1 MSTKKNYNNQDWEIT
16 ISISNYLTNQSAQL
30 AAEHLNFISIYNSI
44 ESYVPAV
51 EIHYEDYNNEVLN
64 LLEGNRN
71 IYCCFNETTDSNR
84 N

>member
-1 MSTKKNYNNQDWEIT
+1 MSTIKNYNNQNWEIT

-30 AAEHLNFISIYNSI
+30 AAEQLNYISIYNSI
-44 ESYVPAV
+44 ESYVPTV